1 MRIAIVIPVSPYE
14 PAEILVQ
21 SARHIKNLDFRG
33 MRVKILYVIDLNG
46 ENDNRAEIL
55 KKEGVEVLQRENT
68 RGKRAGAI
76 NDALKALK
84 DFRPAYIAIFDVDSR
99 PAKDFIVKCIK
110 ALDAEPRAYIAS
122 SPRYISNT
130 TNLVSS
136 TIGAEYMLINF
147 LLKRTGFKQFNG
159 LIGVLR
165 ADYLFKYRLRE
176 DAITEDADFAT
187 RMHAKRFKALLVNTA
202 VYEQAPLTW
211 RDLFNQ
217 RERWYYGGLQLWRY
231 WKEVKKSGW
240 PKFIRSWVMALT
252 LTYFV
257 FLLFPFIL
265 LSPPLIL
272 YKFKNVKK
280 LPVTAGLA
288 IHTLLLQCAALKAIV
303 NFGKKKG
310 VEWKAIKR
318 SL

>member
-1 MRIAIVIPVSPYE
+1 MRVAIIVPVSPYE

-21 SARHIKNLDFRG
+21 SVRHLKSLEFG
-33 MRVKILYVIDLNG
+33 KMRVKILYVLDLNG
-46 ENDNRAEIL
+46 KNDNRGEIL

-84 DFRPAYIAIFDVDSR
+84 DFKPTYIAIFDVDSR
-99 PAKDFIVKCIK
+99 PAKDFIVKCVK

-122 SPRYISNT
+122 SPRYISNA

-136 TIGAEYMLINF
+136 TICAEYMLINF

-165 ADYLFKYRLRE
+165 ADYLFKYRLKE
-176 DAITEDADFAT
+176 DAVAEDADFAT

-211 RDLFNQ
+211 RDLLNQ
-217 RERWYYGGLQLWRY
+217 RERWYYGGLQLWKY
-231 WKEVKKSGW
+231 WKDVKRSGR
-240 PKFIRSWVMALT
+240 PKFIRGWVMALT

-257 FLLFPFIL
+257 FLLSPLIL

-280 LPVTAGLA
+280 LPVIAGLA
-288 IHTLLLQCAALKAIV
+288 IHAFLLQYAAFRAMV